1 MNNLKRWLVMFVLSG
16 LALAVNAKEYVPEGG
31 AANPTNNNS
40 STPPANASY
49 RASCSEASAQ
59 TDLNINN
66 VRARLLNGGDMWWDF
81 SDGRYVVPNVPAGQT
96 AVSSLFAGAV
106 WLGGFDDGGNL
117 KLAAQ
122 TYRSSGNDY
131 WPGPLEENSGETTN
145 DVCSNWDIHFTVYGA
160 EIYDHIGKFGGD
172 GFDCGNV
179 SNNLKKWPGRGN
191 PHFADFFGWELP
203 NQPLAPFYD
212 ENNDG
217 IYNPCDG
224 DFPVIEVRGCTPGS
238 VSGASIA
245 DQMTFWIY
253 NDNGNI
259 HTQTTGDP
267 IRMEI
272 QVQAFGYATSDE
284 VNNMTFYRYK
294 LINRANSPIDSTY
307 FTMWVDGDLGCH
319 LDDYVGSD
327 TTRSLAV
334 YYNEN
339 AVDGAG
345 GCSGTPSYGAN
356 PPMLGLDYFRGPLDE
371 NGIEIGMSSFTY
383 YINGGGGDPGMS
395 DPQNAVEYY
404 NYMTGTWRD
413 GLPFTV
419 GGNGRGG
426 TVPTKY
432 VYVEDPTVTGGN
444 SMCQQGVTSADLRT
458 LQSSGPFRLNPG
470 AVNELI
476 IGVAWVPNIL
486 DYPCPSFESLLTAD
500 DLAQALFDNCFKIID
515 GPDAPDMDIIEMDKE
530 LVIVLSNDQGDWRS
544 NNPKLQ
550 YKEGVQ
556 PKPDNTADT
565 LYVFEG
571 YKVYQVSGPTVTVSE
586 VDNPEKARLV
596 YQVDL
601 NNGVSKI
608 FNWNG
613 FSDPDLP
620 TSNTVFVP
628 NLEVDGADQGV
639 KHTFRVTEDQFAQSN
654 KNLVNHKK
662 YYYLAVAYA
671 YNNYEAFDPSNNTG
685 QRKAYLQGRRNIGYD
700 GLGTPY
706 VGIPR
711 INAPEYAGIQLN
723 ATYGDGPAIT
733 RLDGAGS
740 GRQFMVLSEET
751 EAKVLANGVED
762 VLTYKTGAGPIDI
775 KIVDPLRIKGGTYNL
790 TIVDENLANTQLDDT
805 VRWVLRDEG
814 GEQWFSDVT
823 LDVLNEQV
831 ILDRGISVTIGQV
844 PEPGVE
850 LVTPNGFVGASA
862 VYAGNGEAWYAG
874 VAPGSASGPLVF
886 GGFGEVLNYY
896 FSGDDL
902 ATDKDPDNVYEDVLE
917 GAWVPYTFLQWRAAP
932 NNPPG
937 YLTPAWIN
945 SFGNLIQTGNPVANL
960 NNVDIV
966 FTSDKTKWSRCPVVE
981 TGNQY
986 QSFPTQGGGTQMKI
1000 RQAPSVGK
1008 DGQPDG
1014 TGTGMSWFPGY
1025 AIDVETGQRL
1035 NIFFGEN
1042 SIYSADNG
1050 FVANGTPLTNGADMI
1065 WNPNSVTFQDFDGS
1079 GLPNDLSE
1087 VVMGGQHFVYVTNT
1101 KYDEGVDL
1109 GTKLAG
1115 SNPQIVSA
1123 LRSVQWTSFPIMAAG
1138 TRLNSIAEGLIP
1150 TDLRVQLRVNNP
1162 YKTTVADGRSHP
1174 NNGYPQYEFNLDAFK
1189 PSTSNVE
1196 VAQGALDLINVV
1208 PNPYYAYSAYETRRF
1223 DNIVKITNVPAKCT
1237 ITIYSLDGKFIRQYV
1252 RDENP
1257 GVVSGALNEQIATS
1271 VEWDLKNAKGI
1282 PVSAG
1287 VYLIHVDV
1295 PGVGE
1300 RVIKWFGINRTFD
1313 SQDL

>member
-1 MNNLKRWLVMFVLSG
+1 MNNLKQWLVMFILSG

-40 STPPANASY
+40 TPPANGSY

-59 TDLNINN
+59 TDLSINN

-96 AVSSLFAGAV
+96 AVSSLYAGAV

-122 TYRSSGNDY
+122 TYRSAGNDY
-131 WPGPLEENSGETTN
+131 WPGPLEEGSGETTN
-145 DVCSNWDIHFTVYGA
+145 DICSNWDIHFSVYGA
-160 EIYDHIGKFGGD
+160 EIYDHIAKFNAD

-179 SNNLKKWPGRGN
+179 SNNLKKWPGQGN

-212 ENNDG
+212 YNDDD

-224 DFPVIEVRGCTPGS
+224 DFPIIEVRGCTPGTI
-238 VSGASIA
+238 SGASIA

-272 QVQAFGYATSDE
+272 QVQAFGYATADE
-284 VNNMTFYRYK
+284 VNNMTFYRYN

-307 FTMWVDGDLGCH
+307 FTMWVDGDLGCA

-327 TTRSLAV
+327 TTRSLAI
-334 YYNEN
+334 YYNQN

-356 PPMLGLDYFRGPLDE
+356 PPMIGLDYFRGPLDSAG
-371 NGIEIGMSSFTY
+371 NEIGMSSFTY
-383 YINGGGGDPGMS
+383 YINGGGGDAGMA

-404 NYMTGTWRD
+404 NYMTGTWKD
-413 GLPFTV
+413 GAPFTV

-426 TVPTKY
+426 TEPTKY
-432 VYVEDPTVTGGN
+432 VYVEDPKITGGN

-458 LQSSGPFRLNPG
+458 LQSSGPFVLAPG
-470 AVNELI
+470 AINELI
-476 IGVAWVPNIL
+476 IGVTWVPNIQ
-486 DYPCPSFESLLTAD
+486 DYPCPSFKSLLTAD

-515 GPDAPDMDIIEMDKE
+515 GPDAPDLDIIEMDQE
-530 LVIVLSNDQGDWRS
+530 LVIVLSNKEEGT
-544 NNPKLQ
+544 NNSYLKYKEKLQ
-550 YKEGVQ
+550 PV
-556 PKPDNTADT
+556 PDNTADT
-565 LYVFEG
+565 FYLFEG
-571 YKVYQVSGPTVTVSE
+571 YKIYQVSGPTVTLSE

-601 NNGVSKI
+601 NNGISKI

-613 FSDPDLP
+613 FEDPDLP
-620 TSNTVFVP
+620 TASPVFVP
-628 NLEVDGADQGV
+628 SLEVNGADEGL
-639 KHTFRVTEDQFAQSN
+639 KHTFRITEDQFAPSN

-662 YYYLAVAYA
+662 YYFLAVAYA
-671 YNNYEAFDPSNNTG
+671 HNNYEAFDPITNNG
-685 QRKAYLQGRRNIGYD
+685 QRKAYLQGRKNIGSD
-700 GLGTPY
+700 GSGTPY
-706 VGIPR
+706 IGIPR
-711 INAPEYAGIQLN
+711 IVAPEYAGIQLN
-723 ATYGDGPAIT
+723 AQYGDGPAIT
-733 RLDGAGS
+733 RLDGTGS
-740 GRQFMVLSEET
+740 GRQFMILSDET
-751 EAKVLANGVED
+751 EAKVFANNVED
-762 VLTYKTGAGPIDI
+762 VLTYKTGAGPIDV
-775 KIVDPLRIKGGTYNL
+775 KIVDPLRVKGGTYNL
-790 TIVDENLANTQLDDT
+790 TIYDENLANTQFDDS
-805 VRWVLRDEG
+805 VRWVLRDNN
-814 GEQWFSDVT
+814 GESWFSDVT

-831 ILDRGISVTIGQV
+831 ILDRGISITVGQV

-850 LVTPNGFVGASA
+850 LEIPNGFVGASA
-862 VYAGNGEAWYAG
+862 VYEGNGEAWYGG
-874 VAPGSASGPLVF
+874 VASGSASGPLVF
-886 GGFGEVLNYY
+886 NGYGEVLNYY
-896 FSGDDL
+896 FSGDDPT
-902 ATDKDPDNVYEDVLE
+902 TDKDPKNVYESILN
-917 GAWVPYTFLQWRAAP
+917 GAWLPYTFCQWRPAP
-932 NNPPG
+932 NPSG

-945 SFGNLIQTGNPVANL
+945 SFGNLIQTGNPIANL

-986 QSFPTQGGGTQMKI
+986 HTLTFSTQGGGAHMKI

-1008 DGQPDG
+1008 DGLPDG
-1014 TGTGMSWFPGY
+1014 TGNGMSWFPGY
-1025 AIDVETGQRL
+1025 AIDVETGERL

-1050 FVANGTPLTNGADMI
+1050 LVINGVPVTNGADMI
-1065 WNPNSVTFQDFDGS
+1065 WNPSSVTFQDFDG
-1079 GLPNDLSE
+1079 GGFPNDLSE
-1087 VVMGGQHFVYVTNT
+1087 VVMGGQHYVYVTNS
-1101 KYDEGVDL
+1101 KYDQGADL

-1115 SNPQIVSA
+1115 TNPQIVSA
-1123 LRSVQWTSFPIMAAG
+1123 LRSVQWTSFPIMATG
-1138 TRLNSIAEGLIP
+1138 TSLNSIADGLIP

-1162 YKTTVADGRSHP
+1162 YKTTVADGRAHP

-1189 PSTSNVE
+1189 PSVENKE
-1196 VAQGALDLINVV
+1196 VAETALDLINVV

-1223 DNIVKITNVPAKCT
+1223 DNIVKVTNVPAKCT
-1237 ITIYSLDGKFIRQYV
+1237 ITIYSLDGRFIRQYV

-1257 GVVSGALNEQIATS
+1257 GVISGALNEQVVTS

-1287 VYLIHVDV
+1287 VYLIHVNV